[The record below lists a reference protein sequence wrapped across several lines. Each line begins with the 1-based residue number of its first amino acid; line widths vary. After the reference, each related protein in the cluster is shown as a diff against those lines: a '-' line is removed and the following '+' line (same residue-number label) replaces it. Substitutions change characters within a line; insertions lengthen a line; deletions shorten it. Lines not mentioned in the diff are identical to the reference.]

1 MTREADKARE
11 LLAVLELIRRLDLQ
25 GQVDGPTPR
34 ERPDFELRFRDG
46 TSVGIEVT
54 ELADSRIASGEA
66 AVTRLRKAVQA
77 GLAELGVSIGLG
89 LSIGEGFASELAR
102 DGRHVRDHADGI
114 VRLVQE
120 HIRAG
125 RQPRRYRNDFLR
137 ANGAPF
143 VLEAWIGESPGK
155 IYTSG
160 TAYGRRE
167 PFVQQCIDAKNAK
180 IAEYRASLPGRPIW
194 LLLVAGV
201 AWRSAVW
208 SVVLEG
214 HTYSSR
220 FDRTFY
226 IDAFDSRS
234 IELAPSIRTPSN
246 T

>member
-11 LLAVLELIRRLDLQ
+11 LLAVQELIRRLDLQ
-25 GQVDGPTPR
+25 GQVEEPTPR

-54 ELADSRIASGEA
+54 ELADPRIASGEA
-66 AVTRLRKAVQA
+66 AVDRLRQTVQRR
-77 GLAELGVSIGLG
+77 LAELGLVVGLG
-89 LSIGEGFASELAR
+89 LRIGEGFASELAR
-102 DGRHVRDHADGI
+102 DGRHVRDHVKGI

-120 HIRAG
+120 HVRAG
-125 RQPRRYRNDFLR
+125 R
-137 ANGAPF
+137 GARWYERDALFARGIPF
-143 VLEAWIGESPGK
+143 VLAAWIGEGAGGV
-155 IYTSG
+155 YTSG
-160 TAYGRRE
+160 TAYGRRQ
-167 PFVQQCIDAKNAK
+167 PFVQHCIDAKNVK
-180 IAEYRASLPGRPIW
+180 IDEYRASLPGRPIW

-214 HTYSSR
+214 HTYASR

-226 IDAFDSRS
+226 IDAFDSRF
-234 IELAPSIRTPSN
+234 IELAPSARTPSN